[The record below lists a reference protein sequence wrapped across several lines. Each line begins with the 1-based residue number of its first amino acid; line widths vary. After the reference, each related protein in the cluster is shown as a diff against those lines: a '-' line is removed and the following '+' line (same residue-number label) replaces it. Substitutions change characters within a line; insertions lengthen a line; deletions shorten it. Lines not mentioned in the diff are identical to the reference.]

1 VRFLLEDLLDL
12 TPHIQTVY
20 SESLQY
26 AEETLPRFE
35 IDTPTRWRHFF
46 AQTLHETQGY
56 AKLIENLSYSAERL
70 LDVWPRRFPTMQDA
84 LPYARNPRALANK
97 VYGGRLGN
105 LNAEDGWIFRGRGF
119 LQITGRSNYQRVSD
133 LLGRDFVRRP
143 DDTLLPTQVLAVA
156 AAIWKDLGA
165 NEAADTDDVVQVT
178 KKVNGGTHGLPDRTT
193 WFLRVQGAILDA

>member
-1 VRFLLEDLLDL
+1 
-12 TPHIQTVY
+12 
-20 SESLQY
+20 
-26 AEETLPRFE
+26 
-35 IDTPTRWRHFF
+35 
-46 AQTLHETQGY
+46 
-56 AKLIENLSYSAERL
+56 
-70 LDVWPRRFPTMQDA
+70 MQDA